1 MSAQPVQQG
10 ICHDNRATIFY
21 FNKPSHSTIIVTKSK
36 QLWCMQRAVTANP
49 RANSTELK
57 SQHDQA
63 VFCRRMGPVSTAA
76 LPDHNQLYSSG
87 L

>member
-1 MSAQPVQQG
+1 
-10 ICHDNRATIFY
+10 
-21 FNKPSHSTIIVTKSK
+21 
-36 QLWCMQRAVTANP
+36 MQRAVTANP
-49 RANSTELK
+49 MANSTELK